1 MPKDKYIY
9 AVGRRKKAI
18 ARIRLFKTKGE
29 SLINDKPVNKYF
41 PGSLGQLAINTLF
54 ETCNIAPD
62 KYHATVKVVGS
73 GPRSQLDAVIH
84 GLARSLVKIDAEKY
98 KPMLKKKG
106 YLTRDPRKKERRK
119 VGTGGKARRQKQSPK
134 R

>member
-1 MPKDKYIY
+1 MPKVKYTH

-18 ARIRLFKTKGE
+18 ARIRLFKGKGE
-29 SLINDKPVNKYF
+29 SLINDKKINEYF
-41 PGSLGQLAINTLF
+41 PGALGQLSITTLF
-54 ETCNIAPD
+54 STCDVLD
-62 KYHATVKVVGS
+62 KFYFTAKVVGS
-73 GPRSQLDAVIH
+73 GPRSQLDAIIH
-84 GLARSLVKIDAEKY
+84 GLARSLVKVDAEKF
-98 KPMLKKKG
+98 KPLLKEKS

>member
-1 MPKDKYIY
+1 MPKVKYTH
-9 AVGRRKKAI
+9 AVGRRKQAI
-18 ARIRLFKTKGE
+18 ARIRLFKGKGDT
-29 SLINDKPVNKYF
+29 LINDKPVNKYF
-41 PGSLGQLAINTLF
+41 PGVLSQLSITTLF
-54 ETCNIAPD
+54 NTCEILD
-62 KYHATVKVVGS
+62 KYYFTAKVVGS

-84 GLARSLVKIDAEKY
+84 GLARSLVKVNAEKF
-98 KPMLKKKG
+98 KPLLKKKG